1 MQRLYGKNTGKG
13 MKERY
18 EGILRKMIKQDKGGE
33 LKYARRR

>member
-1 MQRLYGKNTGKG
+1 MQGFYDKHTGKG